1 MAEDADRP
9 IAHHEVPLSQVRTRS
24 ADLAAMFEYFTT
36 VGLDVDVAGL
46 RRDYPEVGWHTFTD
60 WAAGQDW
67 PTLTAAIDAVLVES
81 WATRPAPDRLSLT
94 PDGRQRLAR
103 IAEHVD
109 TFRTLSTAGISQDE
123 YCTAVHVLERMTRN
137 LETATDTTPTP

>member
-1 MAEDADRP
+1 MKPIGYWLNRTDKALTRHMNDMLAEFG
-9 IAHHEVPLSQVRTRS
+9 RTRIAWQVLNVIHDTPQVTDAQVLSTLS
-24 ADLAAMFEYFTT
+24 ANADT
-36 VGLDVDVAGL
+36 
-46 RRDYPEVGWHTFTD
+46 
-60 WAAGQDW
+60 

-81 WATRPAPDRLSLT
+81 WATRPAPNRLSLT

-137 LETATDTTPTP
+137 LETATGTTPTP